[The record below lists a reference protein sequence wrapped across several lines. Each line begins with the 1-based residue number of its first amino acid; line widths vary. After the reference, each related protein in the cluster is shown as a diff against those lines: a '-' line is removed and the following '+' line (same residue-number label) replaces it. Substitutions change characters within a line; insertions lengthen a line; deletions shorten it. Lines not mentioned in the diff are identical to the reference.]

1 MPSPDVLAFVRAHL
15 PPASARVLE
24 VGAGDGDLART
35 LAAAGYDVV
44 AIDPEPGSADVLA
57 IPLAELDE
65 PEVPFDAA
73 VAVVS
78 LHHVSPL
85 EASCVRLAEVVAPGG
100 TLIVDEFDVELFD
113 ERAAEWWLEQRRALG
128 GQEER
133 TASEV
138 IEFIRAEVHPLSR
151 VQAALEAHFELGP
164 VQRCSYLYRW
174 SLAESLRPAEEEL
187 IAAGDLPAVGARL
200 VGLRRP

>member
-1 MPSPDVLAFVRAHL
+1 VPSPDVLAFVSTHL
-15 PPASARVLE
+15 PPAPARVLE
-24 VGAGDGDLART
+24 VGAGEGDLART
-35 LAAAGYDVV
+35 LAAAGYDVL

-57 IPLAELDE
+57 VPLAELDE
-65 PEVPFDAA
+65 PEAPFDAA

-85 EASCVRLAEVVAPGG
+85 EASCGRLAEVVAPGG
-100 TLIVDEFDVELFD
+100 TLIVDEFDVERFD
-113 ERAAEWWLEQRRALG
+113 ARAAEWWLEQRRALG

-133 TASEV
+133 TATEV
-138 IEFIRAEVHPLSR
+138 IEFMRAEVHPLSR
-151 VQAALEAHFELGP
+151 VQAALAHFELGP

-187 IAAGDLPAVGARL
+187 IAAGELPAVGARL
-200 VGLRRP
+200 VGLRRS